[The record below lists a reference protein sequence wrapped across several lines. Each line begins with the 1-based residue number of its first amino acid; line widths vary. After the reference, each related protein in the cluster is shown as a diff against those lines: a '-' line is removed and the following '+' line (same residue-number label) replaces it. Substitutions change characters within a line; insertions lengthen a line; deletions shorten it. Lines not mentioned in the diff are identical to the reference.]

1 MAQGEP
7 LVLIP
12 GLLCS
17 ARLYAPQI
25 AALWPHGPIMV
36 ADHRRDA
43 KMNGIAERILAEA
56 PPRFALAGLSMGG
69 YIAFAMMRVA
79 PKRIT
84 RLALLDTSARPDTP
98 EQTATRKTQMA
109 MAESGKFDEIPTL
122 SLPRFLHRD
131 RQNDDPGPNRSANGE
146 RDGVRSLRAPAE
158 GNHVA
163 FGFSAAFGFDQMPE
177 ALVLVGDGDVA
188 TPPDLSREIAAGVAG
203 AKLVVVPI
211 RTPVHHRTAGRGE
224 CRNGRVAGMS
234 EVGDTP
240 GVIAPPPLIA
250 LGVVL
255 TGVALDRVL
264 PAYVLT
270 VLLTFEERI
279 ALGIILIAA
288 GCALPI
294 AALKRFTAVGTNVD
308 PFKPA
313 LHLHADIYAY
323 VRNPMYVGLGL
334 LAGGLAF
341 ALASDWT
348 LVILVP
354 GALLIHYGVV
364 RREERYLE
372 AKFGDTYR
380 RYKDTVPR
388 YGIPA

>member
-1 MAQGEP
+1 
-7 LVLIP
+7 
-12 GLLCS
+12 
-17 ARLYAPQI
+17 
-25 AALWPHGPIMV
+25 
-36 ADHRRDA
+36 
-43 KMNGIAERILAEA
+43 
-56 PPRFALAGLSMGG
+56 
-69 YIAFAMMRVA
+69 
-79 PKRIT
+79 
-84 RLALLDTSARPDTP
+84 
-98 EQTATRKTQMA
+98 
-109 MAESGKFDEIPTL
+109 
-122 SLPRFLHRD
+122 
-131 RQNDDPGPNRSANGE
+131 
-146 RDGVRSLRAPAE
+146 
-158 GNHVA
+158 
-163 FGFSAAFGFDQMPE
+163 
-177 ALVLVGDGDVA
+177 
-188 TPPDLSREIAAGVAG
+188 
-203 AKLVVVPI
+203 
-211 RTPVHHRTAGRGE
+211 
-224 CRNGRVAGMS
+224 MS

-313 LHLHADIYAY
+313 LHLATGGIYAY

-354 GALLIHYGVV
+354 GALLIHFGVV